1 MFDPRPIRTVV
12 VLVLALSFAGA
23 ARAHLSSVMDTFV
36 PVEVKPAS
44 PALTSR
50 PVGAAGAVGAVYK
63 VERDADG
70 LFYVHARVNGKP
82 VRFLVDTGAS
92 VVVLTEEDARAVGAH
107 VRDEAFAHKVDTVGG
122 KTPMAWTKIESI
134 ELAGHDVR
142 GLRAA
147 VVKEGLGVSL
157 LGQNMLAELHSVT
170 MTVDGLS
177 IR

>member
-1 MFDPRPIRTVV
+1 M
-12 VLVLALSFAGA
+12 LVLALSFAGA
-23 ARAHLSSVMDTFV
+23 ARANLGSVMDTFV
-36 PVEVKPAS
+36 PVEVKATRSS
-44 PALTSR
+44 PSDR
-50 PVGAAGAVGAVYK
+50 PVRSIDAVHK

-92 VVVLTEEDARAVGAH
+92 VVVLTEADARAVGAL

-122 KTPMAWTKIESI
+122 KTPMAWTTITSI